1 MIELFDIN
9 KSYGNLHVLKDI
21 TLTLPEHEIISITG
35 ASGAGK
41 TTLLQIAGSLDLP
54 DSGRIVYDGEQLS
67 DMSDKRLSAFRNRHI
82 GFIFQFHQLIGEFTA
97 EENVALPAMI
107 GGSRRGKALA
117 RAKELLDLLGM
128 GARLRHRPSELSGG
142 ERQRVAIARA
152 LVNDPKVVFAD
163 EPTGS
168 LDTRNRDEIREV
180 IMRLNRELGH
190 TFVIVTHDPEMAE
203 MGHRIIRMADGRIVE
218 DNLKNVKEEESLVE
232 TEIFE

>member
-1 MIELFDIN
+1 MIELIDIN

>member
-1 MIELFDIN
+1 MIELIDIN

-128 GARLRHRPSELSGG
+128 GARLGHRPSELSGG